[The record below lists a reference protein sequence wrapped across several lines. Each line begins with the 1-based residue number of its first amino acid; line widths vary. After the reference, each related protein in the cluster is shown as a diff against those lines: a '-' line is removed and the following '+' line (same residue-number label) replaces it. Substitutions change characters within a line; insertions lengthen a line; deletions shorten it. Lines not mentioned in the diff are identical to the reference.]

1 MSFRKAGKEKL
12 LLAKYRQY
20 QAKKKKKLLLLGK
33 INTRLI
39 LKIKKDGKKG
49 RYKIQLI
56 LENNLISL
64 ILRMSYVFPET

>member
-20 QAKKKKKLLLLGK
+20 QAKKKKLLLLGK